1 MNNMSY
7 NNQHIKEL
15 YSSNKLLTKEVIEL
29 KGDVLS
35 LKENI
40 KQLINLNTKQFEII
54 NCINDFVLEKREKDI
69 QEINNNLIELD
80 SIIDTNII

>member
-1 MNNMSY
+1 MSH

-15 YSSNKLLTKEVIEL
+15 YSSNKLLTKEITEL
-29 KGDVLS
+29 KEEVLN
-35 LKENI
+35 LRNTTN
-40 KQLINLNTKQFEII
+40 QLIDLNKKQYEII
-54 NCINDFVLEKREKDI
+54 NSINDFVFEKRGKDI